1 MQSLKEATN
10 EKHRLAE
17 SMPFNQRMINAQLS
31 KEEYL
36 LYLTQLQCIFKAIEV
51 HELPSDHL
59 RRITSIELD
68 IKELTNEG
76 YSAENILTSTQKYAS
91 YLASLSGTQVLPH
104 IYLNY
109 LALAYGGQ
117 IIKKCVPSS
126 GNLYHFENL
135 KEAISSI
142 RTIQQ
147 DEWATEAN
155 IGYDYHIAIFEDLE
169 NECLILK

>member
-1 MQSLKEATN
+1 MRGILQKISSPVPKNMHPIWPAYQAHRFSL
-10 EKHRLAE
+10 
-17 SMPFNQRMINAQLS
+17 
-31 KEEYL
+31 
-36 LYLTQLQCIFKAIEV
+36 IF
-51 HELPSDHL
+51 
-59 RRITSIELD
+59 
-68 IKELTNEG
+68 
-76 YSAENILTSTQKYAS
+76 ILTTW
-91 YLASLSGTQVLPH
+91 LLPM
-104 IYLNY
+104 
-109 LALAYGGQ
+109 GGQ

>member
-1 MQSLKEATN
+1 M
-10 EKHRLAE
+10 
-17 SMPFNQRMINAQLS
+17 
-31 KEEYL
+31 
-36 LYLTQLQCIFKAIEV
+36 
-51 HELPSDHL
+51 
-59 RRITSIELD
+59 
-68 IKELTNEG
+68 
-76 YSAENILTSTQKYAS
+76 
-91 YLASLSGTQVLPH
+91 
-104 IYLNY
+104 
-109 LALAYGGQ
+109 GGQ

-169 NECLILK
+169 NECLILKWNIWDGIYKKHGPRRIPVFPD